1 MGEMTAALAPE
12 SWQALLQAGA
22 AQPFARGQLIYLQ
35 GQEPTHLYCLCE
47 GQVRAFLMSDDGEE
61 RVLAV
66 YRSGSIFGEASFFDG
81 LPRMSSAEALTPCRI
96 VALDRPTVLAEFSRN
111 PALAPDLLQY
121 LARTVRLLS
130 DQVDH
135 MSFLPAQTRIE
146 ELLRENAGPDG
157 RVSLSQDEI
166 ATRVGVSRVTVNRAL
181 RTLAGEGRLETGYG
195 YVVIRGDP

>member
-12 SWQALLQAGA
+12 SWQALLQAGT

-195 YVVIRGDP
+195 YVVIRGDQ

>member
-12 SWQALLQAGA
+12 SWQALLQAGT

-195 YVVIRGDP
+195 YVVIRGNQ